1 VEVLLIAFGASM
13 LLAFGAGK
21 LSDGMRHRAVG
32 AIAGAAFGV
41 FGVAGLFGALL
52 LIVVPAYRRATY
64 RRDREGAPTALARGS
79 MRTRERGRPDRPEE
93 EP

>member
-1 VEVLLIAFGASM
+1 MEVLVVAFGASM
-13 LLAFGAGK
+13 LLAFGAAR

-41 FGVAGLFGALL
+41 FGLAGLLGALL

-64 RRDREGAPTALARGS
+64 RRDHEGAPTTLARGS
-79 MRTRERGRPDRPEE
+79 MHTRERGRPGSA
-93 EP
+93 

>member
-1 VEVLLIAFGASM
+1 MEVLLVAFGASM
-13 LLAFGAGK
+13 LLALGAAR

-41 FGVAGLFGALL
+41 FGLAGLLGALL

-64 RRDREGAPTALARGS
+64 RRDPEGAPATLTRGS
-79 MRTRERGRPDRPEE
+79 MRARKYGRLDRPGE

>member
-1 VEVLLIAFGASM
+1 MEVLLVAFGASM
-13 LLAFGAGK
+13 LLALGAAR

-41 FGVAGLFGALL
+41 FGLAGLLGALL

-64 RRDREGAPTALARGS
+64 REERAQRPDSP
-79 MRTRERGRPDRPEE
+79 RTR
-93 EP
+93 

>member
-1 VEVLLIAFGASM
+1 MEVLLVAFGASM
-13 LLAFGAGK
+13 LLVLGAAR

-41 FGVAGLFGALL
+41 FGVAGLLGALL

-64 RRDREGAPTALARGS
+64 REERAQRPDSP
-79 MRTRERGRPDRPEE
+79 RTR
-93 EP
+93 